1 MKIIQLGMLLPALFI
16 GLSGC
21 VTTGTDNS
29 GDVRHVDGITWSK
42 QANLSV
48 GELLSEEVEQDE
60 TRLVFVRNMDDYSE
74 QTSSNI
80 SVNNRF
86 QVSLQKG
93 GYTAVNSCVGIN
105 QLSTHAT
112 GYKDNNLLADHQS
125 FDLAGGNTYYFLVT
139 VENNGKSYISQIKD
153 SDKAFKLLEGKRY
166 QTHQI
171 SRVVPNCPKPMTVEP
186 AEVVPLAAI
195 TPVLEEKV
203 TIDLEVLFETDKS
216 IVRPSYYRK
225 LTEVAEFMS
234 KYPNTTATIEGHTDD
249 RASYNYN
256 LALSQR
262 RADAVSDVLIN
273 EFGIN
278 SNRLNAIGYG
288 ESKPRATND
297 TAEGRQLNR
306 RVMAVIEER

>member
-1 MKIIQLGMLLPALFI
+1 MKIIQLGILLPTLVI

-21 VTTGTDNS
+21 ITTGTDNS
-29 GDVRHVDGITWSK
+29 GNVRHVDGITWSK
-42 QANLSV
+42 QANVSV
-48 GELLSEEVEQDE
+48 DELFSKEVQQDE
-60 TRLVFVRNMDDYSE
+60 TRLVFIRNMDDYSE

-86 QVSLQKG
+86 QVSLQNG

-112 GYKDNNLLADHQS
+112 GYKDNNLLADEQS

-139 VENNGKSYISQIKD
+139 VQDNGKSYISQIKD

-171 SRVVPNCPKPMTVEP
+171 SRVVPNCPKQITVE
-186 AEVVPLAAI
+186 AAKI
-195 TPVLEEKV
+195 VTPTAVIPVLEEKV

-225 LTEVAEFMS
+225 LTEVAEFMNQ
-234 KYPNTTATIEGHTDD
+234 YPNTTATIEGHTDD
-249 RASYNYN
+249 RASDSYN

-262 RADAVSDVLIN
+262 RANAVRAVLIN

-278 SNRLNAIGYG
+278 SNRLQAIGYG